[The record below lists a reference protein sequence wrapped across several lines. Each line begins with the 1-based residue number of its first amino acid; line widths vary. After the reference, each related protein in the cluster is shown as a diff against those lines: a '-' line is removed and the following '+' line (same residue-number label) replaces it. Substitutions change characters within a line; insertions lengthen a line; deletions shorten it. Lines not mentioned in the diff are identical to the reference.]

1 MKRKYLAVILSLS
14 MAFSVSSPVMASSD
28 ETQVIEEVSEDPLE
42 EESFDDE
49 AEPTDFIEDD
59 IDEVNT
65 TVEQT
70 DDFENVQFSDSEEDF
85 GDGNDSVVAVGDG
98 ATSEDGWTSL
108 EKESSISFKYDE
120 SNKTLYFKCSGTAE
134 MPSNNQS
141 GSTAQWALALK
152 DKTKDVEK
160 IVIGEGIT
168 KIGENNFNNK
178 LSDWPN
184 LKEVELS
191 PTVVTIGSASFY
203 QLSALK
209 TINLNNIEKIEQG
222 GLAETGIEQV
232 VFEKEQVEI
241 GGSAFGDCPNLKSV
255 SVKGITNWGDAS
267 FSGCESLTAFQC
279 EKPIEVLPRQ
289 SFMNCNAL
297 TTCAVTGVKE
307 IGASTFSACT
317 ALTTFDFS
325 NVEQVGASAFKGAGL
340 TKVSFDTKDITLAF
354 GSFKNCKNLIG
365 ICYPGNKEEWENVS
379 STAKVPDTTVVHCK
393 ADTVEAKAATC
404 TEAGWKEVGVCEV
417 CGEHYSYPTDENA
430 IPATGHTWSEDY
442 VVDKEATCI
451 EAGEKSKH
459 CTVCDAKED
468 VQEIPA
474 LGHDFVSKVTKKAT
488 CTADG
493 TLTYT
498 CSRCNETKTE
508 TIKATGHK
516 WSNWKRT
523 AAATVF
529 KPEVQT
535 RKCSA
540 CNKSETRNIGKK
552 LAPKATLNASTV
564 TLKVK
569 QSTSRLKVTRLAKGD
584 SVKSWKSSNSKI
596 FTVRGKSNGTCKI
609 TGKKRGTAKL
619 QITLASGLKK
629 TVKVRV
635 QTAAVKT
642 SKITVSKNVT
652 VRKGKRVTLKPVVT
666 PFTSRQK
673 VTYTSSNKKI
683 ATVSS
688 KGVVTGKKKG
698 TVKITVKSGSKSVKV
713 TVKVK

>member
-1 MKRKYLAVILSLS
+1 MKRKYLAVVLSLT
-14 MAFSVSSPVMASSD
+14 MVFTAASPAMASSD
-28 ETQVIEEVSEDPLE
+28 EPQVVEEVSEDMLSEQPVSDETEVSLSVEDTSEMSADE
-42 EESFDDE
+42 EEDNFEISQFSSNLDVEDFDDGNG
-49 AEPTDFIEDD
+49 
-59 IDEVNT
+59 NT
-65 TVEQT
+65 L
-70 DDFENVQFSDSEEDF
+70 
-85 GDGNDSVVAVGDG
+85 AVGDG
-98 ATSEDGWTSL
+98 ETTDDDWTAL
-108 EKESSISFKYDE
+108 KNEANIAFKYDE
-120 SNKTLYFKCSGTAE
+120 SNKTLYFKCTGTAAL
-134 MPSNNQS
+134 PDNKQS

-152 DKTKDVEK
+152 KKTKEVEK
-160 IVIGEGIT
+160 VVIGEGIT
-168 KIGENNFNNK
+168 KIGNNNFSNK

-184 LKEVELS
+184 LKEVELAS
-191 PTVVTIGSASFY
+191 TVTAIGDSSFY
-203 QLSALK
+203 KDSNLK
-209 TINLNNIEKIEQG
+209 TINLNQIEYIGQDG
-222 GLAETGIEQV
+222 MAGTGIEQV
-232 VFEKEQVEI
+232 ILDKEQVSI
-241 GGSAFGDCPNLKSV
+241 GELAFEECSNLKSV
-255 SVKGITNWGDAS
+255 YVKGITNWNDAS
-267 FSGCESLTAFQC
+267 FSSCSSLESFKC
-279 EKPIEVLPRQ
+279 EKDIDTLPRQ
-289 SFMNCNAL
+289 TFMDCTAL
-297 TTCAVTGVKE
+297 STCSITGVKE
-307 IGASTFSACT
+307 IGSSAFVRCAS
-317 ALTTFDFS
+317 LKTFDFS
-325 NVEQVGASAFKGAGL
+325 NIEILNASAFRSAGL
-340 TKVSFDTKDITLAF
+340 TQVSFANKNITIDVSALE
-354 GSFKNCKNLIG
+354 CEDLTG
-365 ICYPGNKEEWENVS
+365 ICYPGTQVEWNNASKDAEI
-379 STAKVPDTTVVHCK
+379 ADTIAVHCK

-442 VVDKEATCI
+442 VVDKEATCT

-459 CTVCDAKED
+459 CTVCGAKED

-523 AAATVF
+523 TAATVF

-569 QSTSRLKVTRLAKGD
+569 QSTSRLKVTGLAKGD
-584 SVKSWKSSNSKI
+584 SVKSWKSSNRKI
-596 FTVRGKSNGTCKI
+596 FTVSGKSNGTCKI
-609 TGKKRGTAKL
+609 TGKKSGTAKL

-629 TVKVRV
+629 TVKVKV

-652 VRKGKRVTLKPVVT
+652 VQKGKRVTLKPVVT
-666 PFTSRQK
+666 PFTSSQK

>member
-1 MKRKYLAVILSLS
+1 MKRKYLAIVLSLT
-14 MAFSVSSPVMASSD
+14 MAFTAASPVMASSD
-28 ETQVIEEVSEDPLE
+28 ETQVVEEVSEDILSEKPV
-42 EESFDDE
+42 SDE
-49 AEPTDFIEDD
+49 TEVSLSLEDD
-59 IDEVNT
+59 IAINEDEN
-65 TVEQT
+65 
-70 DDFENVQFSDSEEDF
+70 DFEVSQFSNGSETEDF
-85 GDGNDSVVAVGDG
+85 DDGSGNALAVGD
-98 ATSEDGWTSL
+98 AETTDDGWTSL
-108 EKESSISFKYDE
+108 ESEASIAFKYDE
-120 SNKTLYFKCSGTAE
+120 SNKTLYFKCSGTAAL
-134 MPSNNQS
+134 PDNK
-141 GSTAQWALALK
+141 TAGFSSQWALALG
-152 DKTKDVEK
+152 DKTKEVEN
-160 IVIGEGIT
+160 VEIGEGIT
-168 KIGENNFNNK
+168 RIGAFNFNNK
-178 LSDWPN
+178 LGDYPN
-184 LKEVELS
+184 LKTVKLS
-191 PTVVTIGSASFY
+191 PTVATIGDSAFEKDSN
-203 QLSALK
+203 LK
-209 TINLNNIEKIEQG
+209 TINLNQIEQIEQKAM
-222 GLAETGIEQV
+222 AETGIEQV
-232 VFEKEQVEI
+232 ALEQEQISI
-241 GGSAFGDCPNLKSV
+241 GELAFQKCTSLKSV
-255 SVKGITNWGDAS
+255 SVKGITNWSDAS
-267 FSGCESLTAFQC
+267 FSKCSSLESFQC
-279 EKPIEVLPRQ
+279 ENPVDVLPRQ
-289 SFMNCNAL
+289 TFMNCTAL
-297 TTCAVTGVKE
+297 STCSITGVKE
-307 IGASTFSACT
+307 IGSSAFVRCAS
-317 ALTTFDFS
+317 LKTFDFS
-325 NVEQVGASAFKGAGL
+325 NIETLNAGAFRSSGL
-340 TKVSFDTKDITLAF
+340 TQVSFANKNITIEVSALD
-354 GSFKNCKNLIG
+354 CEDLTG
-365 ICYPGNKEEWENVS
+365 ICYPGTAEEWKNVS
-379 STAKVPDTTVVHCK
+379 KDAEIADTIAVHCK

-442 VVDKEATCI
+442 VVDKEATCT

-459 CTVCDAKED
+459 CTICDAKED

-498 CSRCNETKTE
+498 CSRCDETKTE

-516 WSNWKRT
+516 WSSWKRT

-529 KPEVQT
+529 KPEVQI
-535 RKCSA
+535 RKCST
-540 CNKSETRNIGKK
+540 CNKSETRNVGKK
-552 LAPKATLNASTV
+552 LTPKATVNASTV

-569 QSTSRLKVTRLAKGD
+569 QSTSGLRVTGLAKGD
-584 SVKSWKSSNSKI
+584 SVKSWKSSNSRI

-629 TVKVRV
+629 TVKVKV

>member
-28 ETQVIEEVSEDPLE
+28 ETQVIEEVSEDLLE

-49 AEPTDFIEDD
+49 AADTDFIEDD
-59 IDEVNT
+59 IDEVAT
-65 TVEQT
+65 TAEAT
-70 DDFENVQFSDSEEDF
+70 DDFDTAQFPDIEEDF
-85 GDGNDSVVAVGDG
+85 GDGSGSVVAVGDG
-98 ATSEDGWTSL
+98 ETSEDGWTTL

-152 DKTKDVEK
+152 NKTKEVEK
-160 IVIGEGIT
+160 VVIGEGIT
-168 KIGENNFNNK
+168 KIGQNNFDNTY
-178 LSDWPN
+178 SDWPN
-184 LKEVELS
+184 LKEVDLAS
-191 PTVVTIGSASFY
+191 TVTTIGNASFCDVA
-203 QLSALK
+203 ALQ
-209 TINLNNIEKIEQG
+209 TINLNDVEKIEQG
-222 GLAETGIEQV
+222 GLAGTGIEQA
-232 VFEKEQVEI
+232 VFDKEQVEI
-241 GGSAFGDCPNLKSV
+241 GGSAFESCTNLKSV
-255 SVKGITNWGDAS
+255 SVKDIINWGDAS
-267 FSGCESLTAFQC
+267 FSGCRSLTTFLC
-279 EKPIEVLPRQ
+279 EKPIEELPRQ
-289 SFMNCNAL
+289 TFKRCVAL
-297 TTCAVTGVKE
+297 STCAITGVKKV
-307 IGASTFSACT
+307 GASAFASCAS
-317 ALTTFDFS
+317 LTSFDFS
-325 NVEQVGASAFKGAGL
+325 NVTILNGMAFQGAGL
-340 TKVSFDTKDITLAF
+340 TKVAFTTKDLTLAY
-354 GSFKNCKNLIG
+354 GVLDCENLVG
-365 ICYPGNKEEWENVS
+365 ICYPGTAEEWKNVS
-379 STAKVPDTTVVHCK
+379 EDAEIADTIAVHCK

-404 TEAGWKEVGVCEV
+404 TEDGWKEVGVCEV
-417 CGEHYSYPTDENA
+417 CGEHYSYPTDENKLS
-430 IPATGHTWSEDY
+430 ATGHTWSEDY
-442 VVDKEATCI
+442 VVDKEATCT
-451 EAGEKSKH
+451 ETGEKSKH

-474 LGHDFVSKVTKKAT
+474 LGH
-488 CTADG
+488 
-493 TLTYT
+493 
-498 CSRCNETKTE
+498 
-508 TIKATGHK
+508 K

-529 KPEVQT
+529 KPEVQA

-540 CNKSETRNIGKK
+540 CNKSETRNVGKK

-569 QSTSRLKVTRLAKGD
+569 QSTSGLKVTRLAKGD

>member
-1 MKRKYLAVILSLS
+1 MKKKYLVYCLSLS
-14 MAFSVSSPVMASSD
+14 MVLSVPTPILA
-28 ETQVIEEVSEDPLE
+28 
-42 EESFDDE
+42 
-49 AEPTDFIEDD
+49 AEQIDIIEDT
-59 IDEVNT
+59 NA
-65 TVEQT
+65 
-70 DDFENVQFSDSEEDF
+70 DFENSDESENLIVTSDGENFEIVDESAELDLPMENTENLNSTEDDSIELF
-85 GDGNDSVVAVGDG
+85 DDGNNISEFVGNE
-98 ATSEDGWTSL
+98 SETNDWIQSEQVEGL
-108 EKESSISFKYDE
+108 SFKYDV
-120 SNKTLYFKCSGTAE
+120 NNQTLYLKSE
-134 MPSNNQS
+134 KPVVLPDYKQS
-141 GSTAQWALALK
+141 GWTSEWRNKYGSQLN
-152 DKTKDVEK
+152 DVKTIE
-160 IVIGEGIT
+160 IQGEITQIGEFNGRAGAYDNLETVKLSPSVT
-168 KIGENNFNNK
+168 KIAASAFGEVAT
-178 LSDWPN
+178 
-184 LKEVELS
+184 LKN
-191 PTVVTIGSASFY
+191 
-203 QLSALK
+203 
-209 TINLNNIEKIEQG
+209 INLNN
-222 GLAETGIEQV
+222 
-232 VFEKEQVEI
+232 
-241 GGSAFGDCPNLKSV
+241 
-255 SVKGITNWGDAS
+255 
-267 FSGCESLTAFQC
+267 
-279 EKPIEVLPRQ
+279 
-289 SFMNCNAL
+289 
-297 TTCAVTGVKE
+297 VKE
-307 IGASTFSACT
+307 IGTAAFWKTGVENITLDDAGTIIADNAFSECTSLTSVTVKGIKSLGMNAFDGCTSLITFNCEGNIENIPMKCFQKT
-317 ALTTFDFS
+317 AIKAFDF
-325 NVEQVGASAFKGAGL
+325 K
-340 TKVSFDTKDITLAF
+340 
-354 GSFKNCKNLIG
+354 
-365 ICYPGNKEEWENVS
+365 NVS
-379 STAKVPDTTVVHCK
+379 SVGRNAFNKSNLKSACYTGTKEQWDSMIPAANWSGSTIPAGTIVHCK
-393 ADTVEAKAATC
+393 ADAIESKDATC
-404 TEAGWKEVGVCEV
+404 TENGWKEVGVCEV
-417 CGEHYSYPTDENA
+417 CGEHYSYPTEENA

-442 VVDKEATCI
+442 VVDKAATCT

-474 LGHDFVSKVTKKAT
+474 L
-488 CTADG
+488 
-493 TLTYT
+493 
-498 CSRCNETKTE
+498 
-508 TIKATGHK
+508 GHK

-540 CNKSETRNIGKK
+540 CNKSETRNVGKK

-569 QSTSRLKVTRLAKGD
+569 QSTSRLKVTGLAKGD

-652 VRKGKRVTLKPVVT
+652 VKKGKRVTLKPVVT

>member
-1 MKRKYLAVILSLS
+1 MVLSVPTPILA
-14 MAFSVSSPVMASSD
+14 
-28 ETQVIEEVSEDPLE
+28 
-42 EESFDDE
+42 
-49 AEPTDFIEDD
+49 AEQIDIIEDT
-59 IDEVNT
+59 NA
-65 TVEQT
+65 
-70 DDFENVQFSDSEEDF
+70 DFENSDESENLIVTSDGENFEIVDESAELDLPMENTENLNSTEDDSIELF
-85 GDGNDSVVAVGDG
+85 DDGNNISEFVGNE
-98 ATSEDGWTSL
+98 SETNDWIQSEQVEGL
-108 EKESSISFKYDE
+108 SFKYDV
-120 SNKTLYFKCSGTAE
+120 NNQTLYLKSE
-134 MPSNNQS
+134 KPVVLPDYKQS
-141 GSTAQWALALK
+141 GWTSEWRNKYGSQLN
-152 DKTKDVEK
+152 DVKTIE
-160 IVIGEGIT
+160 IQGEITQIGEF
-168 KIGENNFNNK
+168 NFNNGRAGAYDNLETVK
-178 LSDWPN
+178 LSPSVTKIAASAFGEVAT
-184 LKEVELS
+184 LKN
-191 PTVVTIGSASFY
+191 
-203 QLSALK
+203 
-209 TINLNNIEKIEQG
+209 INLNN
-222 GLAETGIEQV
+222 
-232 VFEKEQVEI
+232 
-241 GGSAFGDCPNLKSV
+241 
-255 SVKGITNWGDAS
+255 
-267 FSGCESLTAFQC
+267 
-279 EKPIEVLPRQ
+279 
-289 SFMNCNAL
+289 
-297 TTCAVTGVKE
+297 VKE
-307 IGASTFSACT
+307 IGTAAFWKTGVENITLDDAGTIIADNAFSECTSLTSVTVKGIKSLGMNAFDGCTSLITFNCEGNIENIPMKCFQKT
-317 ALTTFDFS
+317 AIKAFDF
-325 NVEQVGASAFKGAGL
+325 K
-340 TKVSFDTKDITLAF
+340 
-354 GSFKNCKNLIG
+354 
-365 ICYPGNKEEWENVS
+365 NVS
-379 STAKVPDTTVVHCK
+379 SVGRNAFNKSNLKSACYTGTKEQWDSMIPAANWSGSTIPAGTIVHCK
-393 ADTVEAKAATC
+393 ADAIESKDATC
-404 TEAGWKEVGVCEV
+404 TENGWKEVGVCEV
-417 CGEHYSYPTDENA
+417 CGEHYSYPTEENA

-442 VVDKEATCI
+442 VVDKAATCT

-474 LGHDFVSKVTKKAT
+474 L
-488 CTADG
+488 
-493 TLTYT
+493 
-498 CSRCNETKTE
+498 
-508 TIKATGHK
+508 GHK

-540 CNKSETRNIGKK
+540 CNKSETRNVGKK

-569 QSTSRLKVTRLAKGD
+569 QSTSGLKVTRLAKGD

-652 VRKGKRVTLKPVVT
+652 VKKGKRVTLKPVVT

>member
-1 MKRKYLAVILSLS
+1 MKRKYLAIVLSLT
-14 MAFSVSSPVMASSD
+14 MAFTAASPVMAFSD
-28 ETQVIEEVSEDPLE
+28 EAQMVEEASEDTLEENSVSDEIEVSLSSEDDVKMDADE
-42 EESFDDE
+42 EQDDDSETAQFAATEEIFDDGS
-49 AEPTDFIEDD
+49 
-59 IDEVNT
+59 
-65 TVEQT
+65 
-70 DDFENVQFSDSEEDF
+70 ENAL
-85 GDGNDSVVAVGDG
+85 AVGDNE
-98 ATSEDGWTSL
+98 TVDDDWTPL
-108 EKESSISFKYDE
+108 EKENSISFKYDE
-120 SNKTLYFKCSGTAE
+120 SNKTLYFKCSGTAAL
-134 MPSNNQS
+134 PDNK
-141 GSTAQWALALK
+141 TAGFSSQWALALG
-152 DKTKDVEK
+152 DKTKEVEN
-160 IVIGEGIT
+160 VEIGEGIT
-168 KIGENNFNNK
+168 RIGAFNFNNK
-178 LSDWPN
+178 LGDYPN
-184 LKEVELS
+184 LKTVKLS
-191 PTVVTIGSASFY
+191 STVTTIGDSAFEKDSN
-203 QLSALK
+203 LK
-209 TINLNNIEKIEQG
+209 EINLNQIACVEIR
-222 GLAETGIEQV
+222 GLKETGIEQA
-232 VFEKEQVEI
+232 VFEKEEVEI
-241 GGSAFGDCPNLKSV
+241 GENAFNKCTALKNV
-255 SVKGITNWGDAS
+255 TVKGISNWGEYS
-267 FSGCESLTAFQC
+267 FMECKNLVSFQC
-279 EKPIEVLPRQ
+279 EKPVAEIPDSTFLQ
-289 SFMNCNAL
+289 CSAL
-297 TTCAVTGVKE
+297 TSCNITGVE
-307 IGASTFSACT
+307 NVIFSAFEGC
-317 ALTTFDFS
+317 ASLTTFDFS
-325 NVEQVGASAFKGAGL
+325 NVKVLKASAFEGAGL
-340 TKVSFDTKDITLAF
+340 TQIAFNNKDITIGRSALA
-354 GSFKNCKNLIG
+354 CENLKS
-365 ICYPGNKEEWENVS
+365 ICYPGTAEEWGTVS
-379 STAKVPDTTVVHCK
+379 KKADLPDTAVVHCK

-442 VVDKEATCI
+442 VVDKEATCT

-459 CTVCDAKED
+459 CTICDAKED

-523 AAATVF
+523 TAATVF

-584 SVKSWKSSNSKI
+584 YVKSWKSSNRKI
-596 FTVRGKSNGTCKI
+596 FTVSGKSNGTCKI
-609 TGKKRGTAKL
+609 TGKKSGTAKL

>member
-1 MKRKYLAVILSLS
+1 MKKKYLVYCLSLS
-14 MAFSVSSPVMASSD
+14 MVLSVPTPILA
-28 ETQVIEEVSEDPLE
+28 
-42 EESFDDE
+42 
-49 AEPTDFIEDD
+49 AEQIDIIEDT
-59 IDEVNT
+59 NA
-65 TVEQT
+65 
-70 DDFENVQFSDSEEDF
+70 DFENSDESENLIVTSDGENFEIVDESAELDLPMENTENLNSTEDDSIELF
-85 GDGNDSVVAVGDG
+85 DDGNNISEFVGNE
-98 ATSEDGWTSL
+98 SETNDWIQSEQVEGL
-108 EKESSISFKYDE
+108 SFKYDV
-120 SNKTLYFKCSGTAE
+120 NNQTLYLKSE
-134 MPSNNQS
+134 KPVVLPDYKQS
-141 GSTAQWALALK
+141 GWTSEWRNKYGSQLN
-152 DKTKDVEK
+152 DVKTIE
-160 IVIGEGIT
+160 IQGEITQIGEF
-168 KIGENNFNNK
+168 NFNNGRAGAYDNLETVK
-178 LSDWPN
+178 LSPSVTKIAASAFGEVAT
-184 LKEVELS
+184 LKN
-191 PTVVTIGSASFY
+191 
-203 QLSALK
+203 
-209 TINLNNIEKIEQG
+209 INLNN
-222 GLAETGIEQV
+222 
-232 VFEKEQVEI
+232 
-241 GGSAFGDCPNLKSV
+241 
-255 SVKGITNWGDAS
+255 
-267 FSGCESLTAFQC
+267 
-279 EKPIEVLPRQ
+279 
-289 SFMNCNAL
+289 
-297 TTCAVTGVKE
+297 VKE
-307 IGASTFSACT
+307 IGTAAFWKTGVENITLDDAGTIIADNAFSECTSLTSVTVKGIKSLGMNAFDGCTSLITFNCEGNIENIPMKCFQKT
-317 ALTTFDFS
+317 AIKAFDF
-325 NVEQVGASAFKGAGL
+325 K
-340 TKVSFDTKDITLAF
+340 
-354 GSFKNCKNLIG
+354 
-365 ICYPGNKEEWENVS
+365 NVS
-379 STAKVPDTTVVHCK
+379 SVGRNAFNKSNLKSACYTGTKEQWDSMIPAASWSGSTIPAGTIVHCK
-393 ADTVEAKAATC
+393 ADAIESKDATC
-404 TEAGWKEVGVCEV
+404 TENGWKEVGVCEV
-417 CGEHYSYPTDENA
+417 CGEHYSYPTEENA

-442 VVDKEATCI
+442 VVDKAATCT

-459 CTVCDAKED
+459 CTACDAKED

-493 TLTYT
+493 TLTCT

-609 TGKKRGTAKL
+609 TGKKSGTAKL

-635 QTAAVKT
+635 QTTAVKT